1 MTKLTNRQ
9 NEILEYIKKYIVS
22 NGYPPTVR
30 EIAKAMGVSSPATIH
45 AHLENLEEK
54 GVIKKEST
62 KNRAIELLVE
72 NEYIDNN
79 EEVSKVPL
87 LGKITAGSPIEAIEN
102 PDEYFTLPS
111 YLIPNNKEVFTLLVD
126 GESMINAGIY
136 DGDIVI
142 VERTKEAR
150 NGNIVVAMTE
160 DSEVTLKTF
169 YKEKNHI
176 RLQPENDYM
185 EPIILSNVS
194 ILGRAIGLYRKL

>member
-1 MTKLTNRQ
+1 
-9 NEILEYIKKYIVS
+9 
-22 NGYPPTVR
+22 
-30 EIAKAMGVSSPATIH
+30 MGVSSPATIH

-185 EPIILSNVS
+185 EPIILSNIS